1 MARTPDAEPVRRDV
15 GVGLTS
21 DARSKKDDAAPRQ
34 SPWDM
39 RGANA
44 SANRKSQN
52 DNVVCTLYVYVVGG
66 TAQLS
71 KRVDKSQ
78 EQAISAIDHV
88 GDCYGAFN
96 LVPAPAC
103 SREDLPLLP
112 FSSIRLESATGR
124 LSFVQLLYK
133 PCFL

>member
-44 SANRKSQN
+44 SANRRAKMTLSYVHCSCMSLEGLLSSANAWTSHKSKP
-52 DNVVCTLYVYVVGG
+52 
-66 TAQLS
+66 S
-71 KRVDKSQ
+71 
-78 EQAISAIDHV
+78 
-88 GDCYGAFN
+88 
-96 LVPAPAC
+96 VP
-103 SREDLPLLP
+103 
-112 FSSIRLESATGR
+112 
-124 LSFVQLLYK
+124 
-133 PCFL
+133 